1 MKKITKAN
9 IFFLVLIIMQ
19 LLGSA
24 VIQVVK
30 ANFKF
35 NFPSALVISQIILL
49 VIPNIIYILVTRQSF
64 KKTLRINSI
73 NIKSVGIVVLI
84 AIFFLPIAS
93 FLANLTGLVF
103 KNNVETVIG
112 YMKGTPLIIMVI
124 VLAIVPALC
133 EEFLVRGSILSGYR
147 SISIKKAALINGFLF
162 GVLHLNPPQ
171 FLYTFALGIIL
182 SYLVYSCDSIFASMT
197 AHFTFNSFSAVGSWY
212 SMKYG
217 IQNTGKSIRDLSTN
231 GKIVTLLIGAILAV
245 VACYIIIVLIKQ
257 LMDINKDKIKVE
269 QLEDLEKKEN
279 YTAEDKFV
287 SVIPI
292 VLSLVLFT
300 ACVYQN
306 LHKIM

>member
-1 MKKITKAN
+1 MKKITRAN

-24 VIQVVK
+24 VIQVIK

-35 NFPSALVISQIILL
+35 NFPGALVTSQIVLL

-73 NIKSVGIVVLI
+73 NIKSVCIIVLI

-147 SISIKKAALINGFLF
+147 GISIKKAALINGFLF

-197 AHFTFNSFSAVGSWY
+197 AHFTFNSFSAVTSWY
-212 SMKYG
+212 AMKYG
-217 IQNTGKSIRDLSTN
+217 IQSKSISDLSTS
-231 GKIVTLLIGAILAV
+231 GKIATLILQAV
-245 VACYIIIVLIKQ
+245 LALVAVGIIIILIKQ
-257 LMDINKDKIKVE
+257 LMNINKDKIEAE
-269 QLEDLEKKEN
+269 QFENSAEKES
-279 YTAEDKFV
+279 YTVGDKFAA
-287 SVIPI
+287 VIPI
-292 VLSLVLFT
+292 LLSLVLFT